1 MHLSYGDNE
10 SLTVYADRDKLLQA
24 LLNIVS
30 NGARHAS
37 KHIYIQAGLQ
47 KGRVVLTVS
56 DDGDGISEELLP
68 YLFHRFVKGKNGE
81 TGLGLAI
88 ARAIVERCG
97 GLITA
102 GNRQEGGAMISLG
115 FPVHGKASIA

>member
-1 MHLSYGDNE
+1 M
-10 SLTVYADRDKLLQA
+10 
-24 LLNIVS
+24 
-30 NGARHAS
+30 
-37 KHIYIQAGLQ
+37 
-47 KGRVVLTVS
+47 LTVS

-102 GNRQEGGAMISLG
+102 GNRQEGGAVISLG
-115 FPVHGKASIA
+115 FPVHRKTSMA